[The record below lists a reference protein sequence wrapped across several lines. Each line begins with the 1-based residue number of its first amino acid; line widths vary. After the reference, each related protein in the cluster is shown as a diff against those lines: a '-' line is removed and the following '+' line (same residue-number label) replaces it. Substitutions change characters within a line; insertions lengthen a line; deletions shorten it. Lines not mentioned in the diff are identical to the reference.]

1 MQRILHRI
9 AESIIKPIIA
19 AIFKPNI
26 DPNIELQAS
35 SVPYPIA
42 PHPATHA
49 NPASWISWIRE
60 RRNLAGFSIAALS
73 LILGVFTANLLFADN
88 HGIGNANSNDSIGN
102 GRQSGEGLSISQS
115 ATAVVTAGRNIAC
128 TLTAANGEPLPPLE
142 LPPALEALR
151 VNYSQAQC
159 LEEAGSLEE
168 AAEIYRANIVENDPL
183 APYWRW
189 RLFGALTALEQ
200 HREAIG
206 EMERLLKGSPGA
218 LLVENVRGLIA
229 ERFLDSEVTPVS
241 VQAAYLDAYLNQV
254 RAEPL
259 DAPLLERRW
268 EIARSAGDAT
278 RQADMTL
285 QLWRNPLTAA
295 HAKKWSAP
303 PLPPAAAALS
313 VTGEDFLV
321 RARRLFRLRQYKRL
335 AGEVDRAP
343 GVSLNNKQAKAL
355 GRLYFRALIRA
366 RMLSRAAVQ
375 INTGSLM
382 RRFSF
387 VRRQQLIWAAR
398 IQLRRRKIG
407 AALKYTAELESISPG
422 DSALPQI
429 YLELLRYNRGQ
440 RESVTMMYWLKR
452 ITAEFPGTGKASEAY
467 WEVIWNAIR
476 KKDYPLALHL
486 TGQAIAMGAS
496 FHPAD
501 LGRLYYWKGR
511 LLALMGKKN
520 EGKESWDLLRKK
532 FPYGYYT
539 IMATWRQSGAV
550 LKLDPS
556 HAGAKPN
563 NNPPPSI
570 AALWKQEPFPTAIF
584 LYAIGEYDL
593 GTERLHKPITM
604 KLPPEVLEEAAA
616 LFLYLGRLHL
626 LQRLI
631 SNHHLSKLRQ
641 GPIALTPL
649 WRRSH
654 PLPHWDLVARL
665 SREYGVDPFL
675 AVSIM
680 REESRFFTRA
690 NSRAGAR
697 GLMQLMPATARH
709 TARKYNLPYEE
720 NLLHL
725 PEVNIP
731 LGMTYLKGMLKR
743 FKQNLFHS
751 AAAYNAGPGNVSKW
765 LKRFGGLPMDEF
777 VERIPFI
784 ETQNYV
790 KRVFLSYRV
799 YTQLYRQPQRDVSTT
814 EP

>member
-1 MQRILHRI
+1 M
-9 AESIIKPIIA
+9 
-19 AIFKPNI
+19 
-26 DPNIELQAS
+26 
-35 SVPYPIA
+35 
-42 PHPATHA
+42 
-49 NPASWISWIRE
+49 RE
-60 RRNLAGFSIAALS
+60 RRNLAGFSITTLS
-73 LILGVFTANLLFADN
+73 LFLGAFTANLLFAESQ
-88 HGIGNANSNDSIGN
+88 GNSYGHSHGN
-102 GRQSGEGLSISQS
+102 GRQSGETLFISRP
-115 ATAVVTAGRNIAC
+115 ATTIVTAGRTSDC
-128 TLTAANGEPLPPLE
+128 SLTVANGEPLPPLE

-151 VNYSQAQC
+151 VNFRQAQC

-168 AAEIYRANIVENDPL
+168 AAGMYRANIVENDPL

-189 RLFGALTALEQ
+189 RLFGALAALRQ

-206 EMERLLKGSPGA
+206 EMERLLGGAPGA
-218 LLVENVRGLIA
+218 LLVENVRSLI
-229 ERFLDSEVTPVS
+229 EELFLDPQATPVS

-254 RAEPL
+254 RA
-259 DAPLLERRW
+259 APEDVSLLERRW

-278 RQADMTL
+278 RQSEMAL
-285 QLWRNPLTAA
+285 QLWRNPLTAL

-303 PLPPAAAALS
+303 PLPPAPGNGGKGKGDRNSGAKAAPATLS
-313 VTGEDFLV
+313 ATGEDFLA
-321 RARRLFRLRQYKRL
+321 RARRLFRLRQFKRL
-335 AGEVDRAP
+335 VEEVERTPDI
-343 GVSLNNKQAKAL
+343 SLTNHQAKVL
-355 GRLYFRALIRA
+355 GRLYFRALIRG

-375 INTGSLM
+375 INTASLM

-429 YLELLRYNRGQ
+429 FLELLRYNRGR

-452 ITAEFPGTGKASEAY
+452 ITAEFPGTAKASDAY

-486 TGQAIAMGAS
+486 TGQAIAKGAS

-511 LLALMGKKN
+511 LLALMGKKS
-520 EGKESWDLLRKK
+520 EGKESWDLLRRKL
-532 FPYGYYT
+532 PYGYYA
-539 IMATWRQSGAV
+539 IMASWRQSGAE

-556 HAGAKPN
+556 HAGAIPEN
-563 NNPPPSI
+563 NTPPSI
-570 AALWKQEPFPTAIF
+570 AALWKQEPFPAAIF

-593 GTERLHKPITM
+593 GTERLQKPITG
-604 KLPPEVLEEAAA
+604 KLPPEVLEESAA
-616 LFLYLGRLHL
+616 LFFYLGRLHL

-631 SNHHLSKLRQ
+631 ANHYLSELRQ
-641 GPIALTPL
+641 GPISDTPL

-680 REESRFFTRA
+680 REESRFYTRA
-690 NSRAGAR
+690 NSKAGAL
-697 GLMQLMPATARH
+697 GLMQLMPATARY
-709 TARKYNLPYEE
+709 TARKYNLPFEE
-720 NLLHL
+720 DLLHL

-743 FKQNLFHS
+743 FKNNLFHS
-751 AAAYNAGPGNVSKW
+751 AAAYNAGPGNVSRW
-765 LKRFGGLPMDEF
+765 LKRLGKLPMDEF
-777 VERIPFI
+777 VEHIPFN